1 MVKESVDSPWKVR
14 GEEILSNFERIG
26 KGYKKKAAFLPPSLC
41 HLLIGKMYSLDKLPT
56 NGRSST
62 WMSAPCKRPTLRFGT
77 PFERHSHYQAG

>member
-1 MVKESVDSPWKVR
+1 MEKQR
-14 GEEILSNFERIG
+14 
-26 KGYKKKAAFLPPSLC
+26 AAYLPPSLC

-77 PFERHSHYQAG
+77 PFKHR